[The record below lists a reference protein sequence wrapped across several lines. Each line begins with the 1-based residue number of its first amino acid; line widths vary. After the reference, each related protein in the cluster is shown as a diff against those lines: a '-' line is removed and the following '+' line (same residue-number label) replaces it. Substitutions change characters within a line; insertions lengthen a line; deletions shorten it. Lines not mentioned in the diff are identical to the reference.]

1 MKNIAAKYRN
11 AYSGLSPSTWWLSLV
26 MLVNRCG
33 TMVFPFMTL
42 YLTENLQVSIPKA
55 GFVVAIFGMGA
66 ICGAFI
72 GGKLTDKFGFY
83 FVQIISLISGGVMF
97 FILGEM
103 TSYWSICVCTFILS
117 VLNESF
123 RPANAS
129 AIAHYSKEEN
139 RTKSYSL
146 NRLSINLGWALGGA
160 LGGFIVS
167 HNYHLLF
174 WIDGITNIFA
184 AVLLWILLAPSKNK
198 ATVQHADI
206 GTEAKGISP
215 YKDGYYLVFIVLTTL
230 FAYCFFQLFTT
241 VPVYLKRELHL
252 TEFFIGMTMAMNG
265 LVIALFEMVII
276 HNLEGKRNILQY
288 IAIGTILCASSFFV
302 FNLLPGTYSL
312 AIISMLLMTIG
323 EILSMPFMN
332 TFWVGRTNSSN
343 RGQYA
348 ALFTI
353 AWSVAQVLGPATGS
367 QIADIWGFSILWW
380 TMGATFLLSAA
391 GYKWLQWKTRQ

>member
-1 MKNIAAKYRN
+1 
-11 AYSGLSPSTWWLSLV
+11 
-26 MLVNRCG
+26 
-33 TMVFPFMTL
+33 
-42 YLTENLQVSIPKA
+42 
-55 GFVVAIFGMGA
+55 MGA
-66 ICGAFI
+66 IWGGFL
-72 GGKLTDKFGFY
+72 GGKFTDKFGFY
-83 FVQIISLISGGVMF
+83 FIQIISLISGGVMF

-129 AIAHYSKEEN
+129 AIAHYSKAEN

-146 NRLSINLGWALGGA
+146 NRLAINLGWALGGA

-174 WIDGITNIFA
+174 WIDGFTNIGA
-184 AVLLWILLAPSKNK
+184 AILLWTLLAPSKNK
-198 ATVQHADI
+198 ATIQHVDT

-215 YKDGYYLVFIVLTTL
+215 YKDKYYLVFIALTTL

-241 VPVYLKRELHL
+241 LPVYFKRELHL
-252 TEFFIGMTMAMNG
+252 TEFFIGLTMAMNG
-265 LVIALFEMVII
+265 LIIALFEMVIV
-276 HNLEGKRNILQY
+276 HNLEGKRNVFQY
-288 IAIGTILCASSFFV
+288 IAIGTVLCAFSFIV
-302 FNLLPGTYSL
+302 FNILPGTHSL

-323 EILSMPFMN
+323 EIVSMPFMN

-348 ALFTI
+348 GLFTV

-367 QIADIWGFSILWW
+367 QIADKWGFSVLWW
-380 TMGATFLLSAA
+380 MIGIAFFITAA
-391 GYKWLQWKTRQ
+391 GYKWLQWN